1 VKQNGNGEIKLF
13 IKIYDKDEEHQE
25 IHFIIEIFESQEE
38 RAVKA
43 INEAIERVWKID
55 GYTWEDLKAELDKL
69 GMFINIIYEKGK
81 YKEKEIGF

>member
-55 GYTWEDLKAELDKL
+55 GYTWEDLKAELDKSS
-69 GMFINIIYEKGK
+69 MK
-81 YKEKEIGF
+81 KENTKKRRLDFDTR

>member
-38 RAVKA
+38 SAVKT
-43 INEAIERVWKID
+43 INEAIERVWKLD

>member
-38 RAVKA
+38 CAVKA

>member
-1 VKQNGNGEIKLF
+1 MKQNGNGEIKLF

>member
-55 GYTWEDLKAELDKL
+55 GYTWEDLKAELDKF